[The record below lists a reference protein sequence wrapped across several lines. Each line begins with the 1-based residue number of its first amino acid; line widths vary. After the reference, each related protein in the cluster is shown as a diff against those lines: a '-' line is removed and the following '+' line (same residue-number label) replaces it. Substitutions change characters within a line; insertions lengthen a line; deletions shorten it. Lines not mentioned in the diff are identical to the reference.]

1 MRSFV
6 PVNLASIENTD
17 QRFTP
22 QYPIELSKA
31 GEIPEDNLLF
41 DPNKPTRAP
50 RKGGVSELRG

>member
-1 MRSFV
+1 M
-6 PVNLASIENTD
+6 NLASIENTD